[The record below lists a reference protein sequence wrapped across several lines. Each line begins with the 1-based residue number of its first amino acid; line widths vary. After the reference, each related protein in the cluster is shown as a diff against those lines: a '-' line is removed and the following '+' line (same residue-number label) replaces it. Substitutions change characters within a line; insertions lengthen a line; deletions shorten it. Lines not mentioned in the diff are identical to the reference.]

1 MKIKHITV
9 SKGEKQ
15 KILVMFILILVIWG
29 CWYHLNDE
37 LDNEEESTTEPHL
50 NLKTGEQV
58 NITTDNSD
66 EIEYQ
71 RDTLIVGT
79 FSLTYFTALF
89 GLYLLQYEHI
99 GRVLSIF
106 IPLFIFIRFILS
118 ITDHY
123 ENIVD
128 YVSVND
134 GLLFLT
140 FMVSGLSVIFILMG
154 ISILSALNKLEE
166 FDKEILEKIIER

>member
-1 MKIKHITV
+1 
-9 SKGEKQ
+9 
-15 KILVMFILILVIWG
+15 MFILFIVIWG
-29 CWYHLNDE
+29 CWYRLNKN
-37 LDNEEESTTEPHL
+37 LDNEEESSTVPHMNL
-50 NLKTGEQV
+50 NTGEQV

-71 RDTLIVGT
+71 RDTLMVGA

-89 GLYLLQYEHI
+89 ILYLLQYDHI

-106 IPLFIFIRFILS
+106 IPLFIFIRFVLS
-118 ITDHY
+118 VTDHY
-123 ENIVD
+123 DNIID
-128 YVSVND
+128 YLSISD
-134 GLLFLT
+134 GLLFLL

-166 FDKEILEKIIER
+166 FDKEMLEKIIER